1 MAAAARRNPFTSS
14 SAGGRALSAIQLP
27 FFLARPPAAYG
38 VLTTRGRKTGKRRRR
53 CLRAVRDGDKVY
65 LVAIKGTAK
74 TCWVKNALATPDVE
88 LRLPDGRHRGRA
100 RAIRDDER
108 GAALRAYA
116 HTVRPFDY
124 LTYMNWRTGRPTASA
139 IRQLLTSWFDDGYPV
154 VIELSDAAGR

>member
-14 SAGGRALSAIQLP
+14 SAGGRALSAVQLP

-53 CLRAVRDGDKVY
+53 CVRAVRDGDRVY
-65 LVAIKGTAK
+65 LVAIKGSAETG
-74 TCWVKNALATPDVE
+74 WVKNALVTADVE
-88 LRLPDGRHRGRA
+88 LRLPGGRHRGRA
-100 RAIRDDER
+100 RPIRDDER
-108 GAALRAYA
+108 PAALRAYA

-139 IRQLLTSWFDDGYPV
+139 IRRLLAGWFDGGYPLV
-154 VIELSDAAGR
+154 VELSAPRGP

>member
-14 SAGGRALSAIQLP
+14 SAGGRALSAVQLP
-27 FFLARPPAAYG
+27 FFLVRPPAAYG

-74 TCWVKNALATPDVE
+74 TGWVKNALVAADVE
-88 LRLPDGRHRGRA
+88 LRLPGGKYRGRA
-100 RAIRDDER
+100 RPIRNDER
-108 GAALRAYA
+108 PAALRTYA

-139 IRQLLTSWFDDGYPV
+139 ITRLLTSWFEGGYAIV
-154 VIELSDAAGR
+154 VELSAPPAR